1 MHCLGVSRALD
12 LGVHSPHYILY
23 MFASLHFHLT
33 SSVVLFVSSYLPCLL
48 LICIIFSHPE
58 WWSSSVHYME
68 GSHVIS
74 TIYPT
79 DVGPGILSLRKSHHQ
94 REFMLHWHL
103 RVCYPFLMSSSGISW
118 LRSEHV
124 YLCKKKKIEKKNGKS
139 NKKPGV
145 YCYPSL
151 SVCIDIRGS
160 LDRVCLLT
168 GVRMWASRDPSGFV
182 FILLHIFVSEMSD
195 FLLGALGYCPF
206 HHYVC
211 SWCDITPC
219 LIWVDHHSFG
229 CYSLH
234 YHRPRFRFWFVI
246 LTSPLILFLPRPI
259 SGLIPF
265 VLSSHISLS
274 VWFASLVSS
283 LTSYSH

>member
-48 LICIIFSHPE
+48 LICIIFFHPE
-58 WWSSSVHYME
+58 WWSSSVHYMG

-79 DVGPGILSLRKSHHQ
+79 DVGPGILSFRKSHHQ

-103 RVCYPFLMSSSGISW
+103 RVCYPFLMSSLGISW

-124 YLCKKKKIEKKNGKS
+124 YLCKKKKKKH
-139 NKKPGV
+139 V
-145 YCYPSL
+145 CIVIYHW
-151 SVCIDIRGS
+151 VCIDIRGS
-160 LDRVCLLT
+160 LDWSCLLA

-182 FILLHIFVSEMSD
+182 FILSYILW
-195 FLLGALGYCPF
+195 AR
-206 HHYVC
+206 
-211 SWCDITPC
+211 
-219 LIWVDHHSFG
+219 WVTFS
-229 CYSLH
+229 
-234 YHRPRFRFWFVI
+234 
-246 LTSPLILFLPRPI
+246 
-259 SGLIPF
+259 
-265 VLSSHISLS
+265 
-274 VWFASLVSS
+274 
-283 LTSYSH
+283 